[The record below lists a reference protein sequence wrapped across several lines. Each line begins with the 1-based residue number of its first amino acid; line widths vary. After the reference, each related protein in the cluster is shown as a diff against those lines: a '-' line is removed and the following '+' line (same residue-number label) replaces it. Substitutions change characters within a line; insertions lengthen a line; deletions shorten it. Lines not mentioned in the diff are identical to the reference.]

1 MIDKIRGI
9 GGPDPLKGIYDKKA
23 EKLKRKVKVE
33 GESLELSGKNFL
45 ESVLEKSKE
54 IPEVREELVEQL
66 KKAIE
71 SGDYVVDIKNIVRRM
86 LGGE

>member
-1 MIDKIRGI
+1 MIDKIGGV

-23 EKLKRKVKVE
+23 EKLKKKVKVS
-33 GESLELSGKNFL
+33 GESLELSGKGFL

-54 IPEVREELVEQL
+54 IPEVRQELVEQL
-66 KKAIE
+66 KKAVE
-71 SGDYVVDIKNIVRRM
+71 SGDYVVDIKNIARRM